1 VTQLSFLALLT
12 PMWLCQISI
21 LHLNHFGYA
30 GPGAP
35 AVFNVVSTI
44 IAF

>member
-12 PMWLCQISI
+12 PLSDK
-21 LHLNHFGYA
+21 HTLNDFGYA

-35 AVFNVVSTI
+35 AVFNVVSTV